1 MEKIERV
8 KLWVAPDSAESN
20 TSVVG
25 DSAES
30 NTIVVWDS
38 AFLWSECQMHGI
50 MNVLKRHTRA
60 PNNIWFFVLRLKLF
74 GFELQVMQFVIV
86 LQQLDL
92 QLCNIKRNTV
102 GDLKKRPAH
111 FLSESLHPS
120 SQSFKQP
127 GPTPGNSWNF
137 LLYILQVVTRLDEIA
152 YKVD

>member
-60 PNNIWFFVLRLKLF
+60 QNNI
-74 GFELQVMQFVIV
+74 
-86 LQQLDL
+86 
-92 QLCNIKRNTV
+92 
-102 GDLKKRPAH
+102 
-111 FLSESLHPS
+111 
-120 SQSFKQP
+120 
-127 GPTPGNSWNF
+127 
-137 LLYILQVVTRLDEIA
+137 
-152 YKVD
+152 